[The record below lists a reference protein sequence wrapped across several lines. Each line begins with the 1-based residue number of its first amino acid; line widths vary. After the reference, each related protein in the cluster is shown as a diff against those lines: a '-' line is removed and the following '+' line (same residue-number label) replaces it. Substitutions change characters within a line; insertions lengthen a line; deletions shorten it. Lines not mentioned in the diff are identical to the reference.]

1 MKISILPRNGLL
13 LVRIEETD
21 ALVQHNAQHLKD
33 AVLKELIAGGPHV
46 LIDCGALKGID
57 SAGAGA
63 LITILKAVHR
73 RGGRMG
79 LVRVA
84 PQVRTTLSVVRLTS
98 VLEIFA
104 KPDTPSRIDAIRD
117 WAERVIGDPGW
128 TTLEVEFAAHA
139 RPNDRLRIDLA
150 GRLDGI
156 LQMLTTATESAE
168 TSGLR
173 LPAREAATIL
183 LALGVGLGLLRSID
197 PQIPVSGLIDT
208 LGLLTGQSL

>member
-1 MKISILPRNGLL
+1 MARKTRAETQAETRALL
-13 LVRIEETD
+13 LKTARQLFFDDGYHPTSLEKVAD
-21 ALVQHNAQHLKD
+21 AAGYSKGAVYSNFRNKD
-33 AVLKELIAGGPHV
+33 ELCTAVLDE
-46 LIDCGALKGID
+46 
-57 SAGAGA
+57 
-63 LITILKAVHR
+63 
-73 RGGRMG
+73 
-79 LVRVA
+79 VRA
-84 PQVRTTLSVVRLTS
+84 ERLGE

-104 KPDTPSRIDAIRD
+104 KPNTPSRIDAIRE

-139 RPNDRLRIDLA
+139 RPNDQLRTDLA

-156 LQMLTTATESAE
+156 LQMLTTATESAD
-168 TSGLR
+168 TPDLK

-197 PQIPVSGLIDT
+197 PAIPVSGLIDT